1 MSTTVRL
8 PSNNAPPAV
17 GADSASQPQPPAPPA
32 ASAPAGGSSTTNNVN
47 YRLPDK
53 VTLENA
59 VKWAIIED
67 RPIMMD
73 YWADSL
79 EKKVMIGVRE
89 NQEKLLVKN
98 PEEYTS
104 PIGKIYKHNADYIV
118 MTENSI
124 YLVDSTIPIRR
135 IS

>member
-1 MSTTVRL
+1 MSTV
-8 PSNNAPPAV
+8 AK
-17 GADSASQPQPPAPPA
+17 SQDVAKPT
-32 ASAPAGGSSTTNNVN
+32 ASAPAAAVAPQQDSVKPPATPQQDTDAAN
-47 YRLPDK
+47 YRLPEK

-89 NQEKLLVKN
+89 NGEKLLVKN
-98 PEEYTS
+98 AEEYTS
-104 PIGKIYKHNADYIV
+104 PIAKIFKHNTDYIV

>member
-1 MSTTVRL
+1 MSTFVK
-8 PSNNAPPAV
+8 NATSGGSTPQI
-17 GADSASQPQPPAPPA
+17 ASTNPTPAPVSNDSV
-32 ASAPAGGSSTTNNVN
+32 SAPATAQEKDQTN

-73 YWADSL
+73 YWTESL

-89 NQEKLLVKN
+89 NGEKLLVKN
-98 PEEYTS
+98 AEEYTS
-104 PIGKIYKHNADYIV
+104 PIAKILKHGQDYIV

-124 YLVDSTIPIRR
+124 YLVDSSIPIRR

>member
-1 MSTTVRL
+1 MSTSVK
-8 PSNNAPPAV
+8 APT
-17 GADSASQPQPPAPPA
+17 AP
-32 ASAPAGGSSTTNNVN
+32 SAPAPATTPEAVSNTEVSTAN
-47 YRLPDK
+47 YRLPEK
-53 VTLENA
+53 ATLENA

-89 NQEKLLVKN
+89 TQDGPDGAKTQEKLLVKN
-98 PEEYTS
+98 PKEYTS
-104 PIGKIYKHNADYIV
+104 PIAKIFKHNADYIV

>member
-1 MSTTVRL
+1 MSTTVKI
-8 PSNNAPPAV
+8 PSNTTPPT
-17 GADSASQPQPPAPPA
+17 GTDNSSSQPTSAST
-32 ASAPAGGSSTTNNVN
+32 SSTGNPTNNVN
-47 YRLPDK
+47 YRLPEK

-79 EKKVMIGVRE
+79 EKKVIIGVRE

-104 PIGKIYKHNADYIV
+104 PIGKIFKHNTDYIV

>member
-1 MSTTVRL
+1 MSTSVKI
-8 PSNNAPPAV
+8 PSNTAPPA
-17 GADSASQPQPPAPPA
+17 GTENASKPPAPPVA
-32 ASAPAGGSSTTNNVN
+32 ASNNVN

-53 VTLENA
+53 ITLENA
-59 VKWAIIED
+59 VKWAMIED

-79 EKKVMIGVRE
+79 EKNVMIGVRE
-89 NQEKLLVKN
+89 NGEKLLVKN

-104 PIGKIYKHNADYIV
+104 PIVKIFKHNGDYIV

-124 YLVDSTIPIRR
+124 YLVDSGIPIRR

>member
-1 MSTTVRL
+1 MKTPSTTM
-8 PSNNAPPAV
+8 PPA
-17 GADSASQPQPPAPPA
+17 GTDASSSQSTAAVAPTP
-32 ASAPAGGSSTTNNVN
+32 SNNVN

-53 VTLENA
+53 VTLENS
-59 VKWAIIED
+59 VKWAMIED

-104 PIGKIYKHNADYIV
+104 PIVKIFKHNADYIV

>member
-1 MSTTVRL
+1 MSTSVKV
-8 PSNNAPPAV
+8 PANIPPAAPAV
-17 GADSASQPQPPAPPA
+17 AAAASAPTAAAAPPA
-32 ASAPAGGSSTTNNVN
+32 ADAQGSNNVS

-104 PIGKIYKHNADYIV
+104 PIAKIFKHNQDYIV

-124 YLVDSTIPIRR
+124 YLVDATIPIRR

>member
-1 MSTTVRL
+1 MSTSSSSVNTPASAGSVAVAPVP
-8 PSNNAPPAV
+8 PSGAV
-17 GADSASQPQPPAPPA
+17 VAPPA
-32 ASAPAGGSSTTNNVN
+32 APAAADAVN
-47 YRLPDK
+47 YRLPEK

-73 YWADSL
+73 YWTDSL
-79 EKKVMIGVRE
+79 EKKVIIGVRE
-89 NQEKLLVKN
+89 NGEKLLVKN
-98 PEEYTS
+98 ADEYTS
-104 PIGKIYKHNADYIV
+104 PIVKIFKHNTDYII

-124 YLVDSTIPIRR
+124 YLVDSSIAVKR

>member
-1 MSTTVRL
+1 MSTSVKIASSNVAAAPTP
-8 PSNNAPPAV
+8 PSSTDSSAAPPTA
-17 GADSASQPQPPAPPA
+17 
-32 ASAPAGGSSTTNNVN
+32 TTTSNNVN

-104 PIGKIYKHNADYIV
+104 PIGKIFKHNQDYIV

-124 YLVDSTIPIRR
+124 YLVDATIPIRR